1 MLRATQLVGCGRHG
15 LTGITYVGN
24 QTFTGQASGT
34 RNFANVNLGAS
45 NGELIV
51 LGITT
56 RIGNNNWNITAVT
69 VDGIAATLV
78 NGSKFDGGGDFQG
91 AYLYR
96 VTGVTAAT
104 ATVSITFS
112 NTVADV
118 NIAIWNL
125 FGVNPIPFASAT
137 DAGAVPSTV
146 SINIPE
152 NGLVVGSSVKKLT
165 GTTTWTGATEN
176 FDVAITN
183 QQSSGASIALVA
195 AETARSISSSN
206 ANVCTAASWGP

>member
-1 MLRATQLVGCGRHG
+1 MLRATQLVGSGRHG
-15 LTGITYVGN
+15 LTDITYVGN
-24 QTFTGQASGT
+24 QTFTGSASGLRT
-34 RNFANVNLGAS
+34 FTGVNLGDH

-56 RIGNNNWNITAVT
+56 RRSTNNWNITAVT
-69 VDGIAATLV
+69 VDGVAATLV

-96 VTGVTAAT
+96 ISGITVAT
-104 ATVSITFS
+104 ATVTVTFS
-112 NTVADV
+112 ATVDAV
-118 NIAIWNL
+118 NFGVWNL
-125 FGVNPIPFASAT
+125 FGVNPVPFSSAT
-137 DAGAVPSTV
+137 DQGAAPSTAI
-146 SINIPE
+146 INIPE

-176 FDVAITN
+176 FDVSMTN
-183 QQSSGASIALVA
+183 QQSSGASIALLA
-195 AETARSISSSN
+195 AETGRSISSST

>member
-152 NGLVVGSSVKKLT
+152 NGLVVG
-165 GTTTWTGATEN
+165 WTGATEN